1 MQHALFPLWRIGIEL
16 FLSATKVVECYPYTL
31 HLVQFVNAVVFVG
44 CSCWCVWGGYY
55 TPTRWTFRMTWNW
68 MAFVT
73 ILSADPGADHGK
85 EAGPPYGTGDRVGC
99 VLDTDIPS
107 GTTAAAL
114 IAPNRSITASLGLQ
128 CAGFTMA
135 SSARQASES

>member
-1 MQHALFPLWRIGIEL
+1 VVPHGCLTVGPQVTVEFGGKGSLDGTGNADLPVSVGVASSDIDITQSIH
-16 FLSATKVVECYPYTL
+16 KVFEKGRAGWVYNSYC
-31 HLVQFVNAVVFVG
+31 
-44 CSCWCVWGGYY
+44 GYI
-55 TPTRWTFRMTWNW
+55 FH
-68 MAFVT
+68 
-73 ILSADPGADHGK
+73 SDPGADHGK